1 MCPGTGTNMNSA
13 RSKKIF
19 QNANKSL
26 ARKLPKYDFP
36 DLMVNVTP
44 GTHRVLSKEVINING
59 KEEIKL
65 TNDTTF
71 VFARSKH
78 FVGSSGTV
86 WASEFMCIRNEE
98 PQLFESE
105 EPKKYQS
112 TRFRALMYGLKDNM
126 LLFLDATDVKD
137 LKNVS
142 RDSLCKFR
150 NYEQSRSKSLQRCVE
165 ETVDYYGSQKET
177 FNFQESKHFEEIV
190 PALRNL
196 IVAIDTCIERLGK
209 KAKGS
214 ELLDTFKKLVG
225 LCTGIAGLIDSMNFP
240 LPKTQFIEWTD
251 AGPGVSVSNHDVR
264 LRIAQRIRILNMDYY
279 IRHHLAQSD
288 SSQNEVERAQ
298 SYIADALCD
307 GGSLQWEYR
316 KMFERLSMEDIEEL
330 SSNDVEEL
338 ELKRMKFNAFKVCE
352 EVSQRLDGTTGP
364 GGYLKSLVTDSLD
377 KLFFFDKEYADEY
390 LSKPKNATVPGCNYY
405 QKLERFLENHCRKGE
420 KFLKFVKFECQNRNG
435 EVTCD
440 FYEEKTGLALPQIL
454 FLHQCQTSQSC
465 QSSITCM

>member
-1 MCPGTGTNMNSA
+1 
-13 RSKKIF
+13 
-19 QNANKSL
+19 
-26 ARKLPKYDFP
+26 
-36 DLMVNVTP
+36 
-44 GTHRVLSKEVINING
+44 
-59 KEEIKL
+59 
-65 TNDTTF
+65 
-71 VFARSKH
+71 
-78 FVGSSGTV
+78 
-86 WASEFMCIRNEE
+86 MCIRNEE
-98 PQLFESE
+98 PQLFEAE

-112 TRFRALMYGLKDNM
+112 KRFRELMYGLKDNM

-150 NYEQSRSKSLQRCVE
+150 NYEQSRLKSLQRCVE

-190 PALRNL
+190 PGLRNL
-196 IVAIDTCIERLGK
+196 IAAIDTCIERLGK

-214 ELLDTFKKLVG
+214 ELLDTFQNLVG

-279 IRHHLAQSD
+279 IRHHLAPSD

-316 KMFERLSMEDIEEL
+316 KMFEGLSMENIEEL

-352 EVSQRLDGTTGP
+352 EVSQRLDRATGP
-364 GGYLKSLVTDSLD
+364 GGYLKSFVTDSLD
-377 KLFFFDKEYADEY
+377 KLFFFDKEYVDEY
-390 LSKPKNATVPGCNYY
+390 LSKPKNATVLVCNYY
-405 QKLERFLENHCRKGE
+405 QNLERFLENHCQKRE
-420 KFLKFVKFECQNRNG
+420 KFLEFVKFECQNRNG
-435 EVTCD
+435 EVT
-440 FYEEKTGLALPQIL
+440 
-454 FLHQCQTSQSC
+454 
-465 QSSITCM
+465 